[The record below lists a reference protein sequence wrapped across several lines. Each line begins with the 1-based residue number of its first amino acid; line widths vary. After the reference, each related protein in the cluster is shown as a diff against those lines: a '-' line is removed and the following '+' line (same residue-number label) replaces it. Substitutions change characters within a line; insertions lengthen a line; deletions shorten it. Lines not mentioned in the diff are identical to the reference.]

1 MPELPEVETTRR
13 SIAPHLLEQRIV
25 RVIVRER
32 RFRWPINPELEY
44 IITGQLIHAVE
55 RRAKYLLLRLTQG
68 TALLHLG
75 MSGSLRILRC
85 GTSTNKHDHVDLDL
99 SNGFCLRFTD
109 PRRFG
114 ALLWTTDAL
123 DQHPLLSHLGPEPL
137 ADNFTAD
144 YLYRA
149 ARNRKIAIKPYI
161 MDGRIVVGVG
171 NIYANEALFLA
182 GIHPQRAAGRL
193 SKKHYGALVKS
204 IREVLQE
211 AIAQGGTTLRDFTSG
226 DGEPGYFKQR
236 LRVYG
241 RDRQSCRQ
249 CGEPI
254 QVSRLG
260 QRATYYCNR
269 CQR

>member
-32 RFRWPINPELEY
+32 RFRWPIDPELEHQL
-44 IITGQLIHAVE
+44 TGRVIHAVE
-55 RRAKYLLLRLTQG
+55 RRAKYLLLSLTQG

-85 GTSTNKHDHVDLDL
+85 GTIANKHDHVDLEL
-99 SNGFCLRFTD
+99 SSGFCLRFTD

-114 ALLWTTDAL
+114 ALLWTD
-123 DQHPLLSHLGPEPL
+123 DPPIQHPLLNHLGPEPL
-137 ADNFTAD
+137 ADDFTAD
-144 YLYRA
+144 YLHSA
-149 ARNRKIAIKPYI
+149 ARNRKIAVKPFI
-161 MDGRIVVGVG
+161 MDGHVVVGVG

-193 SKKHYGALVKS
+193 SKNRYGALVQS

-226 DGEPGYFKQR
+226 DGEPGYFKQQ
-236 LRVYG
+236 LRIYG
-241 RDRQSCRQ
+241 RDRQPCRH

-260 QRATYYCNR
+260 QRATYYCNQ